1 MTRVLIGK
9 GLLSWKVGSLKI
21 EDISRDSR
29 YIPSYPTPWPC
40 GNPDP
45 LHLIPSKLPRLQ
57 CLHGRGRLATCL
69 GFSSDHATGGP
80 SRGEHLG
87 AVRGWSGWQK
97 GKLQENPEHLCTP
110 TNKTLKLHMEAPG
123 VENICLDFVPRVKA
137 DRKLIAFRPWN
148 SHQWSSTSSI
158 QQKYPLMEGNIS
170 ACVREHVLRT

>member
-80 SRGEHLG
+80 SRGNTL
-87 AVRGWSGWQK
+87 VLSGVGVGDK
-97 GKLQENPEHLCTP
+97 KVSCKKIRNICVLRLTNPQITYGSTWRRKYLSGLRTSSQGRSKIDSFP
-110 TNKTLKLHMEAPG
+110 TLKQPSVVFNKQHPA
-123 VENICLDFVPRVKA
+123 K
-137 DRKLIAFRPWN
+137 
-148 SHQWSSTSSI
+148 
-158 QQKYPLMEGNIS
+158 IS
-170 ACVREHVLRT
+170 FDGRQY